1 MSFSASAN
9 NKPTDYFPGYIF
21 ATADGSGDIL
31 ASATGVAAAAT
42 YMLIPVVAAAGGDP
56 QTPLTDD
63 GGLTSAEAHHD
74 TGNGN
79 KVVYGLIK
87 SAYSQLQDESSAARP
102 ESLTLTESSIS
113 GLSEGSYSQTITM
126 KAIFDI
132 SASDILDES

>member
-1 MSFSASAN
+1 
-9 NKPTDYFPGYIF
+9 
-21 ATADGSGDIL
+21 
-31 ASATGVAAAAT
+31 
-42 YMLIPVVAAAGGDP
+42 MLIPVAAAAGGDP
-56 QTPLTDD
+56 LTPLTDD
-63 GGLTSAEAHHD
+63 GGLTSAEAHIT

-87 SAYSQLQDESSAARP
+87 SAYAQLQAESSAARP